1 MPSSYEIDSKTYQFQ
16 GWYKGKTKPE
26 NLEKSVTPSYDI
38 TYDDNDDL
46 TVVYKEIPQK
56 NYTFEDV
63 NGVEIAPPSD
73 FIQDHQ
79 QPITTDGF
87 RYLAGKNCH
96 NNTALTVKLIYIKVG
111 IKIKQNKRA

>member
-1 MPSSYEIDSKTYQFQ
+1 YAFKQNGLLPSSYEIDSKTYQFQ

-46 TVVYKEIPQK
+46 TVVYKEVPQK

-79 QPITTDGF
+79 RPI
-87 RYLAGKNCH
+87 
-96 NNTALTVKLIYIKVG
+96 
-111 IKIKQNKRA
+111 

>member
-1 MPSSYEIDSKTYQFQ
+1 MSIRRY
-16 GWYKGKTKPE
+16 
-26 NLEKSVTPSYDI
+26 L
-38 TYDDNDDL
+38 
-46 TVVYKEIPQK
+46 K

-87 RYLAGKNCH
+87 RYLAEKLPQQYSVNGK
-96 NNTALTVKLIYIKVG
+96 TYLYQGWYQDKT
-111 IKIKQNKRA
+111 KQESLENEAPINSPVLMK

>member
-1 MPSSYEIDSKTYQFQ
+1 
-16 GWYKGKTKPE
+16 
-26 NLEKSVTPSYDI
+26 TPSYDI

-87 RYLAGKNCH
+87 RYLAGK
-96 NNTALTVKLIYIKVG
+96 KLPQQYSVNGKTYLYQG
-111 IKIKQNKRA
+111 WY